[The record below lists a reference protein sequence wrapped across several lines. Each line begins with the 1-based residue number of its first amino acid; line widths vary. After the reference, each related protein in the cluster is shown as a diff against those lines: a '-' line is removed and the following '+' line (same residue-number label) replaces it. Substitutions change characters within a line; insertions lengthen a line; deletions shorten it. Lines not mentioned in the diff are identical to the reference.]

1 MLGTIREIV
10 DNNVILDLTIDIT
23 KQANLLNLHI
33 KEEFYYDSKRTINNS

>member
-23 KQANLLNLHI
+23 KQANLLNLHVSLKI
-33 KEEFYYDSKRTINNS
+33 MAQNSRRDC